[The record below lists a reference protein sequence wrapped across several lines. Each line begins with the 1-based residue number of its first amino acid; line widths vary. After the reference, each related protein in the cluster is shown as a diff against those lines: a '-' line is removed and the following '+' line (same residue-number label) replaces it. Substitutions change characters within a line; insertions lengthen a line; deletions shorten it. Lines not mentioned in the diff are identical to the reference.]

1 MSENVRILEKEQSRA
16 AFDFRSDTV
25 TAPTRRMFE
34 AMVSSTLGDA
44 VFEEDETTSKFEAHI
59 AQLLGHEQGLF
70 VPSGTAGNQIALR
83 CHLTQPPHSVMAHHL
98 SHIVTAEAGG
108 LASLSQAMIQPV
120 IPKVGPNL
128 SLDDIKRYAVLDED
142 IHNAPTRVIALENT
156 LGGTVLPLA
165 EAQRINQWA
174 KSKGLK
180 LHLDGARLWNAA
192 AEDPSLL
199 LAYGKLFDS
208 VSVCFSKGLGA
219 PVGSVLV
226 GSAPFIARAKWIR
239 KSIGGGMRQ
248 TGTLTAAAWA
258 ALDEVFPEKLKR
270 THAIAKDI
278 EAYLK
283 EVGLKAAI
291 PVETSMVFID
301 LEQAGLKNEWFV
313 EESKKQGVTFGF
325 FGRIVVHHQIC
336 PEAVEGLKLAI
347 KAVVEKKAAG
357 NYPVPGNDDEKEA
370 MYGSMKK

>member
-1 MSENVRILEKEQSRA
+1 MSENVRALEKEQSRA

-25 TAPTRRMFE
+25 TTPTRRMLE

-44 VFEEDETTSKFEAHI
+44 VFNEDETTNKFEAHI

-83 CHLTQPPHSVMAHHL
+83 CHLTQPPHSVLAHHL

-108 LASLSQAMIQPV
+108 LASLSQGTIQPV
-120 IPKVGPNL
+120 IPKIGPNL
-128 SLDDIKRYAVLDED
+128 SLEDIQRNAILEED
-142 IHNAPTRVIALENT
+142 IHYAPTRVIALENT
-156 LGGTVLPLA
+156 LGGSVLPLG
-165 EAQRINQWA
+165 EAQRINGWA
-174 KSKGLK
+174 KQHGLK

-192 AEDPSLL
+192 TEDPSLL
-199 LAYGKLFDS
+199 MTYGKLFDS

-258 ALDEVFPEKLKR
+258 ALDDVFPGKLQQ

-278 EAYLK
+278 EAYIKTL
-283 EVGLKAAI
+283 GLKVSI
-291 PVETSMVFID
+291 PVETNMVFID
-301 LEQAGLKNEWFV
+301 LKAAGLKNEWIA
-313 EESKKQGVTFGF
+313 EEASQHGVTFGF
-325 FGRIVVHHQIC
+325 AGRIVVHHQIC
-336 PEAVEGLKLAI
+336 PEAVEGLKAAI

-357 NYPVPGNDDEKEA
+357 GYSDQDGIDGRES
-370 MYGSMKK
+370 MYGGMKK